1 MYTAKQRNS
10 LPSRCFLDPR
20 DPDYLDLPEEEEPNN
35 EDIEPDIDLDQE
47 YIDQDMADYMMT
59 NYETL
64 INERY

>member
-20 DPDYLDLPEEEEPNN
+20 DPDYLDLPEDEEEYN
-35 EDIEPDIDLDQE
+35 DIEPNIDLDQE
-47 YIDQDMADYMMT
+47 YTDQDMADYMMT

-64 INERY
+64 INERH

>member
-20 DPDYLDLPEEEEPNN
+20 DPDYLDLPEEEE
-35 EDIEPDIDLDQE
+35 EPDDEPYIDIDQE
-47 YIDQDMADYMMT
+47 YTDQDMADYMMT

-64 INERY
+64 INERH